1 MPKYTCPKCGEPGYL
16 MMKEVRNYAAGTF
29 SYRIRMVHYPKG
41 GKQYECHLAA
51 IRPQDL
57 KRKEP
62 KEKEGVEEIEPKP
75 RRSRPEVIEKPV
87 EVTA

>member
-1 MPKYTCPKCGEPGYL
+1 
-16 MMKEVRNYAAGTF
+16 MMKEVKNYAAGTF

-41 GKQYECHLAA
+41 SKQTECHLAA

-62 KEKEGVEEIEPKP
+62 KDKDAEVEQTETRP
-75 RRSRPEVIEKPV
+75 RRERNKPNEKTM